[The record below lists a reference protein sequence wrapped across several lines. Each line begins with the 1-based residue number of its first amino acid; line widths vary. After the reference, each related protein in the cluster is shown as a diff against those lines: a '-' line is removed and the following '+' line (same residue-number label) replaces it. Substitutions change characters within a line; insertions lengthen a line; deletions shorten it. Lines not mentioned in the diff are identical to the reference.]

1 MNLNEYRS
9 TMNTSSIILCLVML
23 TSVISCNEKK
33 IANGYIINTGYGD
46 IEVEIYPDKAP
57 QTCAAFS
64 RNVANKIYDNS
75 SFYRVIRSENVPTK
89 FANGLIQ
96 GGIYETDLQGKLSLP
111 FIPHEPPSVTGI
123 GHEAGTL
130 SMARLAPGTAQSEFF
145 ICVGD
150 QHQFDSSRSG
160 NPDGLGYAA
169 FGRVIKGYGVV
180 KKIHQ
185 QKMIADAFEISIKIN
200 SIKKME

>member
-1 MNLNEYRS
+1 MKIS
-9 TMNTSSIILCLVML
+9 TILLCLVL
-23 TSVISCNEKK
+23 LLGFISCSEKK
-33 IANGYIINTGYGD
+33 IQNGYIINTGYGD

-75 SFYRVIRSENVPTK
+75 SFYRIIRSENVPPK
-89 FANGLIQ
+89 YANGLIQ

-145 ICVGD
+145 ICVGN

-169 FGRVIKGYGVV
+169 FGRVVKGYAVV

-185 QKMIADAFEISIKIN
+185 QKIIADAFETSLRIN
-200 SIKKME
+200 YIRKVE